1 MRASSRLL
9 LRISQKAT
17 LRVNGPDQK
26 GIVASVSRILDS
38 QGCSIAKSEQ
48 WTDQVD
54 RLFFQRIEFDHDLSN
69 PRKQDLEEQLEK
81 SCQSLSLGHALNW
94 REKRP
99 RVAIFVSK
107 FDHCLW
113 ELLLRHEAK
122 ELECDIVTVISNH
135 SALKSVAD
143 TFGIPFQTFPITP
156 ETRSTQEGLEI
167 ELLHSLDVDL
177 IVLARYMQV
186 LSQSFLNEFPN
197 RIINIHHSFLPAF
210 MGGSPYYQAHKRGVK
225 LIGATAHYVTE
236 DLDDGPIIEQAVMPV
251 THRDT
256 PSDLRRKGRIIE
268 RDVLVHALQ
277 AHLDDRVITYNN
289 KCVVFGD

>member
-9 LRISQKAT
+9 QQIYQRAT

-26 GIVASVSRILDS
+26 GIVASLSHILDS
-38 QGCSIAKSEQ
+38 KGCGIAKSEQ
-48 WTDQVD
+48 WTDRVE

-69 PRKQDLEEQLEK
+69 LQKQDLEDHVMK
-81 SCQSLSLGHALNW
+81 ACQSFSLGHALNW

-99 RVAIFVSK
+99 RVALMVSQN
-107 FDHCLW
+107 DHCLW

-156 ETRSTQEGLEI
+156 ETKSTQEGLEI

-210 MGGSPYYQAHKRGVK
+210 MGGSPYHQAHKRGVK
-225 LIGATAHYVTE
+225 LIGATAHYATE

-251 THRDT
+251 SHRDT
-256 PSDLRRKGRIIE
+256 PSDLKRKGRIIE

-277 AHLDDRVITYNN
+277 AHLDDRIITYHN